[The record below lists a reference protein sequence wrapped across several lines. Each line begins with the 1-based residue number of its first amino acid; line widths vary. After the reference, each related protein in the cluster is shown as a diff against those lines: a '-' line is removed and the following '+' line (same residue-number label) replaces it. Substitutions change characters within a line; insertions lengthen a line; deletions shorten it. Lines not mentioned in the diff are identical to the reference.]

1 MTKTIYINEVMDGNT
16 VLIGGDDLH
25 MDYLMKSPD
34 EDVEITIG
42 GITYSL
48 KNCIKRYHDTVSEV
62 EKNRRN
68 DYKREE
74 LESESVLDSRMAKDI
89 VADLKNDLYYL
100 SIGQMGAKFTG
111 LNKKMN
117 DISRREHKMISEI
130 FQLAGEDWAMFDTIK
145 QAIYKINTLERRLNK
160 KSKKGIKNV

>member
-1 MTKTIYINEVMDGNT
+1 MTKTIYINEVMDGNI
-16 VLIGGDDLH
+16 VLIGGDGLH

-34 EDVEITIG
+34 EDVEINIG

-100 SIGQMGAKFTG
+100 SVSDDQIDAKICA
-111 LNKKMN
+111 LNRKMN

-145 QAIYKINTLERRLNK
+145 QAIYKINTLERRLVEK
-160 KSKKGIKNV
+160 AKKGF

>member
-1 MTKTIYINEVMDGNT
+1 MTKTIYINEVMDGNI

-100 SIGQMGAKFTG
+100 SVSDDQIDAKICA

-117 DISRREHKMISEI
+117 DISRREHKNISEI
-130 FQLAGEDWAMFDTIK
+130 FQLVGEDWAMFDTIK
-145 QAIYKINTLERRLNK
+145 QAIYKINMLERRLVEK
-160 KSKKGIKNV
+160 AKKGF

>member
-74 LESESVLDSRMAKDI
+74 LESERVLDSRIAKDI
-89 VADLKNDLYYL
+89 VSDLKNDLYHL
-100 SIGQMGAKFTG
+100 SIGQMDAKFTG

-117 DISRREHKMISEI
+117 DISRREHKPIFEI

-145 QAIYKINTLERRLNK
+145 QAIYKINMLERRLD
-160 KSKKGIKNV
+160 KKGKEMF